1 MRVTSALVCHVNIP
15 SLENSVYETL
25 SVKKALRKKGERWIF
40 MDVDYLTGEHLR
52 RLYGTLFLENKIPHS
67 VSTLAKECTFLFY
80 LLNRRFGAFF
90 TQDQGPLV
98 FSSAF
103 KKG

>member
-40 MDVDYLTGEHLR
+40 MDVIIFKSSVLNINWRTPQ
-52 RLYGTLFLENKIPHS
+52 KI
-67 VSTLAKECTFLFY
+67 VWDFIFRK
-80 LLNRRFGAFF
+80 
-90 TQDQGPLV
+90 
-98 FSSAF
+98 
-103 KKG
+103 